1 MTQGWPQAQA
11 HYSFAAPTFPASP
24 SSKKPANAHSPV
36 LLLQSYSV
44 RVSINISASDP
55 ASESIQHPASSKAV
69 PQTSSKAGIVHLCP
83 IVITKRQPVLA
94 FNCPKSRSTLHTP
107 RQPACLPLPLWAAT
121 LPSPLPKCASLV
133 RPVLQIVQYNPTFA
147 VNFELDLH
155 YCLEIQRP
163 ISSCRTHPNRRS
175 LGSSIR
181 RSVWVRVLRDHSN
194 KATSTR
200 RQALLSVAIY
210 GIVPKSLHAVVRAS
224 RPKSPE
230 QNRTK

>member
-11 HYSFAAPTFPASP
+11 SLFLCCPHLYCSSLKQKARQCAFSCCYYSPTVCGYPLILAQATLQVKAS
-24 SSKKPANAHSPV
+24 
-36 LLLQSYSV
+36 
-44 RVSINISASDP
+44 
-55 ASESIQHPASSKAV
+55 SIQHPARPYPKRPRKPESSISV
-69 PQTSSKAGIVHLCP
+69 PLLSRTSTSACFQLPQVTFHAP
-83 IVITKRQPVLA
+83 H
-94 FNCPKSRSTLHTP
+94 SS
-107 RQPACLPLPLWAAT
+107 PACLPLPLWAAT
-121 LPSPLPKCASLV
+121 LPSLLPKCASLV

>member
-1 MTQGWPQAQA
+1 MKAL
-11 HYSFAAPTFPASP
+11 
-24 SSKKPANAHSPV
+24 HSRDRPNV
-36 LLLQSYSV
+36 
-44 RVSINISASDP
+44 
-55 ASESIQHPASSKAV
+55 
-69 PQTSSKAGIVHLCP
+69 KAGISVHYCH
-83 IVITKRQPVLA
+83 KRQPVLA
-94 FNCPKSRSTLHTP
+94 QVLSTAPKSRSTLHGS

-121 LPSPLPKCASLV
+121 LPSLLPKCASLA

-200 RQALLSVAIY
+200 RQTLLSAAIY
-210 GIVPKSLHAVVRAS
+210 GIVPKSLHAEARAS

-230 QNRTK
+230 RKRTKSPSENKRATPLIVLVDTSTVDFPSAVSAISTPAVNPA